1 MSSSIRITQ
10 TPPNRVI
17 VTRQDGSSITVKE
30 TDIGSPNIKIS
41 DGLPGPPGSALS
53 FNFTQL
59 TPLATWNINHN
70 LGFFPDVEVYSAG
83 NVKLI
88 ADIVHISVNQL
99 QVNFSSPTA
108 GRARML

>member
-1 MSSSIRITQ
+1 MSSTVRITQ
-10 TPPNRVI
+10 PAPNRVT
-17 VTRQDGSSITVKE
+17 VTRQDGSSITIRE
-30 TDIGSPNIKIS
+30 TDIGSPTIKIS

-53 FNFTQL
+53 FEFTQL
-59 TPLATWNINHN
+59 TPLVSWNINHN
-70 LGFFPDVEVYSAG
+70 LGFFPDVEVYSVG

-88 ADIVHISVNQL
+88 ADIIHISVNQL